1 MRITR
6 RTFGTGAL
14 GLGLAG
20 ALGAPVF
27 ADAPSAARLSE
38 ELNRRLV
45 ENPAGARFAVTAFD
59 VRRGGAV
66 RMLAEIRL
74 DWAPGMRVRRVEG
87 AGSSDAAAW
96 DRLVAASLAEFAG
109 HVPGFDGAAAVA

>member
-6 RTFGTGAL
+6 RTFGTGVV

-20 ALGAPVF
+20 ALAAPVF
-27 ADAPSAARLSE
+27 AEPPSAGRLSD

-45 ENPAGARFAVTAFD
+45 ENPAQARFDVTAFD

-66 RMLAEIRL
+66 RMVAEVRL

-87 AGSSDAAAW
+87 AGSSDAEAW
-96 DRLVAASLAEFAG
+96 GLLVAASMAEFAG
-109 HVPGFDGAAAVA
+109 VVPGFDGGEAAA